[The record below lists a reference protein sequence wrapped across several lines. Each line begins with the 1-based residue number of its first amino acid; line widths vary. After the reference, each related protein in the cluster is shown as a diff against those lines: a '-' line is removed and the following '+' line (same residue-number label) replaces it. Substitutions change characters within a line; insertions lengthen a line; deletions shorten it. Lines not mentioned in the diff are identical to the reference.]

1 MLAMNPR
8 GRVPVLKDGDYVV
21 FESLAMLYYLDR
33 KYPRACRCSGARR
46 KRRASSC
53 A

>member
-1 MLAMNPR
+1 MNPR

-21 FESLAMLYYLDR
+21 FESLACLIYLDR
-33 KYPRACRCSGARR
+33 KYPEHAAVRHVARR
-46 KRRASSC
+46 GRRRSC